1 MHIVIDYTPALRQAA
16 GIGRLTRH
24 LVHAAV
30 PLLAEHHITLFA
42 AGPVPAD
49 HPERAG
55 WPSHVRLVD
64 TALSERLLTILWH
77 RAGVPLPVETWA
89 GRCDLFHAT
98 DFVLPPTRAPGI
110 LTVHDLSFLR
120 FPECAHPNLRR
131 YLMQVVP
138 RSLRR
143 AARVLADSQAAR
155 EDLIALLGVPA
166 EKVAVVYGGVEERF
180 SPAPEPALDA
190 ELVQRYGLNAPYIL
204 SLGTL
209 EPRKNYVRLM
219 RAYERAWEEA
229 GGDFPELVIAGGKGW
244 LYEEIFAT
252 HRSLRVRE
260 HVHLL
265 GFVEDRLL
273 PALYRRAWLFVYPSL
288 YEGFGLPPLEAM
300 ACGCPVACSNASSLP
315 EVAGEAA
322 VMFDPLDEEALVEAM
337 QKGVGDSALRER
349 LRAAGLARAAK
360 FTWQRSAEALVRE
373 YAQVMHGR

>member
-1 MHIVIDYTPALRQAA
+1 MHIVIDYTPAVRQAA

-24 LVHAAV
+24 LVRAAM
-30 PLLAEHHITLFA
+30 PLLAEHRVTLFT
-42 AGPVPAD
+42 AGPVPAE

-89 GRCDLFHAT
+89 GRCDLLHAT

-143 AARVLADSQAAR
+143 TARILADSQATR
-155 EDLIALLGVPA
+155 EDLVQLLGVPA

-190 ELVQRYGLNAPYIL
+190 ELVQRYGLHAPYIL

-229 GGDFPELVIAGGKGW
+229 GGDFPELTIAGGKGW
-244 LYEEIFAT
+244 LYEEIFET
-252 HRSLRVRE
+252 HQSLRARE
-260 HVHLL
+260 HVRLL
-265 GFVEDRLL
+265 GFVEDRFL

-315 EVAGEAA
+315 EVAGGAA
-322 VMFDPLDEEALVEAM
+322 VMFDPLDEEAIAEVLQRGVE
-337 QKGVGDSALRER
+337 DSALREQLR
-349 LRAAGLARAAK
+349 RAGLTRAAE